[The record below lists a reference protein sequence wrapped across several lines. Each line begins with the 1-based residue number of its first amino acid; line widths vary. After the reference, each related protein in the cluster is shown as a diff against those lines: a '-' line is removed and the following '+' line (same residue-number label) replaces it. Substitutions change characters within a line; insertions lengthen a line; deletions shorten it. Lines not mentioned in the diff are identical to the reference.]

1 MRIGLICILLFIGF
15 YSVARLKDQVVWGFF
30 GHKLINRLAVFT
42 LPEPMIEF
50 YKAHLDYIVEHS
62 VDPDKRRYA
71 VKTEAIC
78 HFIDL
83 DKWIEENH
91 SLPDKDLLKAFIR
104 NNAIYLTS
112 RDSKVLL
119 FDTLF
124 TVSKNTDSLFYSKKM
139 LESGLVVESGI
150 ELNDFYQVLKQRD
163 FNFFNGDEWI
173 FPSYYFETIF
183 PWIHVEDQIEIVDH
197 FSVHGI
203 LPYNLERCF
212 YRLVKAFQTKNVSAI
227 LRGSAELGHY
237 IGDAHVPLHT
247 TMNYNGQLTNQHGI
261 HAFWES
267 RIPELFAVETF
278 DFVVGKA
285 EYISDVRERI
295 WDIIVESHKGVA
307 FVLDM
312 EFKLNSVTPD
322 DEKFC
327 YDTRLNTVI
336 KTQCK
341 EYAKRYMDLLDNQV
355 EERMR
360 ESIFALGSFWMTAWY
375 EAGQPDLNALI
386 ADSNNLTFDLQ
397 DSVIFNKALII
408 DRDHE

>member
-1 MRIGLICILLFIGF
+1 MRICLICILLFLGF
-15 YSVARLKDQVVWGFF
+15 CSMGRLTQQPVWGFF

-50 YKAHLDYIVEHS
+50 YKTHLDYIVEHS

-83 DKWIEENH
+83 DKWMEANQ
-91 SLPDKDLLKAFIR
+91 SLPDKDFLKAFIR
-104 NNAIYLTS
+104 NNAIYLRS
-112 RDSKVLL
+112 KDSSVLL
-119 FDTLF
+119 FDTVNTYF
-124 TVSKNTDSLFYSKKM
+124 KNPDSLYYNKKL
-139 LESGLVVESGI
+139 LESRIVVESGI
-150 ELNDFYQVLKQRD
+150 ELIEFYNAMKQRD
-163 FNFFNGDEWI
+163 FNFFKGDDWV
-173 FPSYYFETIF
+173 FPRYYFEHLM
-183 PWIHVEDQIEIVDH
+183 PWLQPDDKIEIIDR
-197 FSVHGI
+197 FSAHGI

-212 YRLVKAFQTKNVSAI
+212 YRLVKAFQAKNLTAI

-278 DFVVGKA
+278 DFVVGRA
-285 EYISDVRERI
+285 EYISNVREHI
-295 WDIIVESHKGVA
+295 WDIVLESHKGVTL
-307 FVLDM
+307 VLEM
-312 EFKLNSVTPD
+312 ERKLNFTTPD

-327 YDTRLNTVI
+327 YDNRLNSVV

-341 EYAKRYMDLLDNQV
+341 TYAKRYMDLLDHQV
-355 EERMR
+355 ENRMR
-360 ESIFALGSFWMTAWY
+360 ASILSLGSFWMTAWY
-375 EAGQPDLNALI
+375 EAGQPDLNSLI
-386 ADSNNLTFDLQ
+386 SNTVDLSDAIQ
-397 DSVIFNKALII
+397 DSLIFNKSLII